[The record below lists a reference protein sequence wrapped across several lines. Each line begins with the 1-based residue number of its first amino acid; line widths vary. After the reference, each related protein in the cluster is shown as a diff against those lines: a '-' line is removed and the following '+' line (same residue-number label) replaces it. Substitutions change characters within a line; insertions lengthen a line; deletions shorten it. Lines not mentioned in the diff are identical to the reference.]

1 MTRNSSSPSRIS
13 FLIKQTAQQ
22 VNENIPDDQ
31 KKLEE
36 LIKELELEKKE
47 YLKIYEHLRE
57 SNESVYKENQ
67 ILKDTIDDRK
77 AYYEQILDRYFQSN
91 HFLETTIEHNRKMS
105 KIYRS
110 YKTRVRNFQ
119 KITKNEKFSNAE
131 MEKFQ
136 RELDDIDERVN
147 ELMIKFPDS
156 EKQVHQYQVQLSL
169 ISRLYKV
176 NNLFSKEAES
186 FVKSEPNSEL
196 LPISNHS
203 AFDELEGEFNNGNEL
218 KKELCLYNYDESE
231 NQNATNHLAKQIN
244 RCLPI
249 YNQLIKINK
258 TKEMLVP
265 NQDNKQENKTEDSTL
280 DSTLDSTFILISSS
294 LISPINSPKENR
306 QNFVQM
312 ILDVDFNEELFELK
326 RIVKS
331 KDYFDYLNDPKSE
344 GLRNN
349 MQNILNQAETPKK
362 KGSSLPKLHRSH
374 HSKSNKKDGS
384 EKPSKSIKIVISS
397 DSDKLGKSNNDTKN
411 NKSEKSPNNDNSEKL
426 IKLDKPHDLENSTKS
441 PKDSEKTDNPNNLNN
456 NDIIDDLNKLINSTK
471 DDQAKESDKSKK
483 TAEDDGTNVLDKLIK
498 ATNADKSKES
508 EKTTKSDKNNL
519 SEKSVKST
527 KSDQNNISEK
537 SMKST
542 KSDNSK
548 RSNNN
553 NLLDNLIKITN
564 DDITRESERS
574 AKSIKSGRIE
584 PVDKSDKSDTL
595 DKSKELNDND
605 ITDNLSK
612 LIRSSKESEKSIE
625 KDDKN
630 FFNATKTDESDNPEG
645 GATIDDTKQEKSDTS
660 ESSERLINLDNT
672 SILDRL
678 LKQENEGDRNDQND
692 NQLST
697 EKSYNSEQSA
707 NSDNS
712 KRGEDDTR
720 EQADHSARSERTMAS
735 VDHANEKEEKGTQ
748 HVVEDIENLLFGH
761 ENKATQKNEESG
773 VSDQSRAKDEHIQSE
788 PISHGTDSKLNSHG
802 TDRNQGDTDR
812 QIKDAVGEVSD
823 GDVDDKEV
831 CDGVKYASVE
841 TNTDLRAQLI
851 QQQKEIRERITAI
864 LESRRKDPTA
874 IYPPFLPSSRKV
886 PRRNVPA
893 VKLTVTLK
901 DIGLEGLDS
910 ATPDKAQELREKEKE
925 QKKKK
930 DGRRKK
936 QKY

>member
-13 FLIKQTAQQ
+13 FLIKQTAQH

-36 LIKELELEKKE
+36 LIKKLELEKKE
-47 YLKIYEHLRE
+47 YFKIYEHLRE
-57 SNESVYKENQ
+57 SNESVNKENQ

-176 NNLFSKEAES
+176 NNLFSKEAER

-294 LISPINSPKENR
+294 LISPINSPKGNR

-331 KDYFDYLNDPKSE
+331 KDFFDYLNDPKSE

-384 EKPSKSIKIVISS
+384 ENPSKSIKIVISS
-397 DSDKLGKSNNDTKN
+397 DSDKLDKSNNDTKN
-411 NKSEKSPNNDNSEKL
+411 NNDNSEKL
-426 IKLDKPHDLENSTKS
+426 IKLDKPRDLENSTKS
-441 PKDSEKTDNPNNLNN
+441 PKDSEKTDNPNNKN
-456 NDIIDDLNKLINSTK
+456 NDIIDGLNKLINSTK
-471 DDQAKESDKSKK
+471 DDQVKESDKSKK
-483 TAEDDGTNVLDKLIK
+483 TAEDDGTNALDKLIK
-498 ATNADKSKES
+498 ATNDDKSKES
-508 EKTTKSDKNNL
+508 EKTAKSDKNNL
-519 SEKSVKST
+519 SEKSV
-527 KSDQNNISEK
+527 
-537 SMKST
+537 KST

-605 ITDNLSK
+605 ITGNLSK
-612 LIRSSKESEKSIE
+612 LIRSSRESEKSIE

-630 FFNATKTDESDNPEG
+630 FFNAVKTDESDNPEG

-678 LKQENEGDRNDQND
+678 LKLENEGDGNDQND

-720 EQADHSARSERTMAS
+720 EQADHPARSERTMAS
-735 VDHANEKEEKGTQ
+735 GDQANEKEEKGTQ

-788 PISHGTDSKLNSHG
+788 PTSHGADSKLNSHGADSKLNSQDADSKLNSHG
-802 TDRNQGDTDR
+802 TDRNQEDTDR
-812 QIKDAVGEVSD
+812 QIKDAVGEVSN
-823 GDVDDKEV
+823 GEVNDKAV

-864 LESRRKDPTA
+864 LESRKKDPTA

-893 VKLTVTLK
+893 VKLAVTLK

-925 QKKKK
+925 QQKKKK
-930 DGRRKK
+930 DGRTKK